1 MGAICVTMLPIA
13 VLKLILLHFYWQ
25 PHLLKKN
32 LGFENSEI
40 LKCVPESVHIF
51 HWILRHVRKYIWI
64 FSNPEFVLY
73 CSWRLKTLT
82 VTHLGKLSPSKTD
95 EFSEKFQTAFG
106 PPPPHFR
113 KVMLHIFSEIHDRSI
128 VHNGKNLQHKF
139 LD

>member
-1 MGAICVTMLPIA
+1 MLPIA
-13 VLKLILLHFYWQ
+13 VLKLILLQFYWQ

-73 CSWRLKTLT
+73 CSWRLKTLI
-82 VTHLGKLSPSKTD
+82 HLGKGSETLVTEIVCNKILTKAYKVLSVGIFLTRLTLR
-95 EFSEKFQTAFG
+95 EAIIREK
-106 PPPPHFR
+106 
-113 KVMLHIFSEIHDRSI
+113 KD
-128 VHNGKNLQHKF
+128 F
-139 LD
+139 L